1 MEDNKMG
8 DGFFSFLKK
17 GDKEPVDTSNMTLVV
32 KKSRCPQNHACPS
45 VRVCPV
51 GALSQK
57 GNAAPSVDMSKCIKC
72 GKCVKYC
79 PMRALALE

>member
-1 MEDNKMG
+1 MG
-8 DGFFSFLKK
+8 LFNLMKEERIEKDKK
-17 GDKEPVDTSNMTLVV
+17 DMILAV

-57 GNAAPSVDMSKCIKC
+57 GNAAPVVDMDQCIKC
-72 GKCVKYC
+72 GKCVRFC
-79 PMRALALE
+79 PMRALVLE